1 MGLLHGWSVAAVWA
15 LALAG
20 ALSSAS
26 DAPAA
31 RSITGRVLVGHPS
44 AVRVKLNGGQFEAIP
59 NAAGAFTFDNLLPGS
74 YLVTIDSI
82 DYTFRPIRVDIAAK
96 GRIRARYLTQGGAAV
111 PFPLSVSPDARNQY
125 FETRAPFNPLSMF
138 QSPMA
143 IMMLM
148 TMVMAFGMPKLLA
161 TIDPDELQ
169 RAQQSASAVSQR
181 PAASSRPTQRR
192 HS

>member
-59 NAAGAFTFDNLLPGS
+59 NAAGAFTLSAGVVVIPLGS
-74 YLVTIDSI
+74 GSLICC
-82 DYTFRPIRVDIAAK
+82 IR
-96 GRIRARYLTQGGAAV
+96 Q
-111 PFPLSVSPDARNQY
+111 
-125 FETRAPFNPLSMF
+125 
-138 QSPMA
+138 
-143 IMMLM
+143 
-148 TMVMAFGMPKLLA
+148 
-161 TIDPDELQ
+161 
-169 RAQQSASAVSQR
+169 
-181 PAASSRPTQRR
+181 
-192 HS
+192 